1 MSNLNPVNLDNSQIG
16 YESLDDAAL
25 YPLPDGRIIVQS
37 VDFFTPIVDDPF
49 TFGQIAATNSLSDIY
64 AMGAKPLFA
73 LNIVGFPK
81 EDLPLSVLT
90 DILNGGLS
98 VTEKVGIPILGGHTV
113 KDKEPKYGLVVTGE
127 AYQNTI
133 TRNNT
138 AKPGDVLILTKPLGT
153 GIITTAIK
161 REIADFQ
168 IIRAV
173 TDTMKSLNNTAA
185 DAMTEIGVSAC
196 TDVTGFGL
204 LGHLLEMCE
213 GSNVS
218 AVIEFDQVDFLEG
231 VFELA
236 QKGVVPGGSKTNL
249 KHVEPHTSFSGN
261 FPLFKK
267 LMLADAQTSGGLLI
281 SVPESKSADLIAE
294 VASSVWVLQTSINSP
309 YLLLRMLRTSSFI
322 SIAVT
327 FAPTLIAL
335 CIELFPTS
343 PHPTTVTLAL
353 LLSEIDDNK
362 IPLPPEEYSKNCI
375 PF

>member
-25 YPLPDGRIIVQS
+25 YPLPDGRIIIQS

-127 AYQNTI
+127 AHQNTI

-168 IIRAV
+168 IIKTV
-173 TDTMKSLNNTAA
+173 TETMKALNNTAA

-249 KHVEPHTSFSGN
+249 KHVESHTSFSGN

-281 SVPESKSADLIAE
+281 SVPESKSADLISALK
-294 VASSVWVLQTSINSP
+294 SKK
-309 YLLLRMLRTSSFI
+309 
-322 SIAVT
+322 
-327 FAPTLIAL
+327 TLSCRVIGNIYNPAD
-335 CIELFPTS
+335 F
-343 PHPTTVTLAL
+343 
-353 LLSEIDDNK
+353 K
-362 IPLPPEEYSKNCI
+362 IYVK
-375 PF
+375 

>member
-249 KHVEPHTSFSGN
+249 KHVEPHTSFFRK
-261 FPLFKK
+261 FPL
-267 LMLADAQTSGGLLI
+267 I
-281 SVPESKSADLIAE
+281 
-294 VASSVWVLQTSINSP
+294 
-309 YLLLRMLRTSSFI
+309 
-322 SIAVT
+322 
-327 FAPTLIAL
+327 
-335 CIELFPTS
+335 
-343 PHPTTVTLAL
+343 
-353 LLSEIDDNK
+353 
-362 IPLPPEEYSKNCI
+362 
-375 PF
+375 